1 MNLSVRVFRK
11 GFFMVKQVITS
22 LFVFLL
28 SNTFSLS
35 FVYKKTV
42 KFLLSFI
49 FIFFI
54 SHLVTGLSLILI
66 FKTKLSL
73 FQKNCLLF
81 SRFFVVQEGPF
92 WFFVRGKPQNPL
104 LGGLYNRSGDHF
116 KEVFFICLFSNLVLT
131 SILIFLIGDGC
142 FKIPFLF
149 LGVDKNSIC
158 LNGTNYLSSSG

>member
-54 SHLVTGLSLILI
+54 SHLVTGLSYI
-66 FKTKLSL
+66 FRFLFLRQKLSL

-92 WFFVRGKPQNPL
+92 WFFVRGNPKNPL

-116 KEVFFICLFSNLVLT
+116 KEVFSFVY
-131 SILIFLIGDGC
+131 FLIW
-142 FKIPFLF
+142 F
-149 LGVDKNSIC
+149 
-158 LNGTNYLSSSG
+158 